1 MKNQPA
7 KTIYCIYEKN
17 NQYFILHTDTETSY
31 VSRNGCVY
39 IDNYLV
45 NDNFLLGD
53 TAFYDRNEAEKKL
66 ESILLE
72 RIKNEAEKFWNHIGI
87 EEHGNVVLSE
97 SLKKFGC
104 FEFNPL
110 YAALAY
116 IVKQYIKN

>member
-17 NQYFILHTDTETSY
+17 NQYFILNTDTNTAYLSG
-31 VSRNGCVY
+31 NGCVY

-45 NDNFLLGD
+45 RDNFLLGD
-53 TAFYDRNEAEKKL
+53 NAFYDRKEAETKL
-66 ESILLE
+66 ESILSE
-72 RIKNEAEKFWNHIGI
+72 RIKNEAEKFWYHIGI
-87 EEHGNVVLSE
+87 EAHGNIVLSE
-97 SLKKFGC
+97 SIKKFGY

-110 YAALAY
+110 YAVLAY

>member
-87 EEHGNVVLSE
+87 EEHGNAN
-97 SLKKFGC
+97 KK
-104 FEFNPL
+104 EDEKIVIENPVINV
-110 YAALAY
+110 
-116 IVKQYIKN
+116 IVNLNFYLDGDDIG